1 MPIPT
6 TNKQWFDQ
14 LAALARIEPCD
25 IKRMD
30 LLQLLS
36 LTEIGIDSVL
46 GRAVQTGPDVVTLS
60 RCSILGL
67 IDQAKHRT
75 DLAA

>member
-1 MPIPT
+1 
-6 TNKQWFDQ
+6 
-14 LAALARIEPCD
+14 
-25 IKRMD
+25 MD